1 MGSGAQGRE
10 DMTIIV
16 KDAGHDTDGL
26 RRVTVQPFNDL
37 DATAVRQAKIQQ
49 RQGRGGVL
57 ASISS
62 ASPTEQAPDT

>member
-1 MGSGAQGRE
+1 
-10 DMTIIV
+10 MTIIV

-49 RQGRGGVL
+49 RQGRGGCTGQHFQCL
-57 ASISS
+57 AHR
-62 ASPTEQAPDT
+62 AGP